1 MRMEFQYL
9 SPAPLPPALLLSGQ
23 GENQLNIMLQQEDYK
38 TNNHVKFLINYHFVF
53 IPKRRRK
60 VLKGDIATRTRQIFL
75 ELAIEK
81 GWDILALEVAPDHIH
96 LFVSVKPTDTP
107 HLVVKAFKGRSS
119 YYLRKEFPELLKLPS
134 LWTSSYFVSTAGNVS
149 SEIIRKYI
157 EDPHHGIN

>member
-1 MRMEFQYL
+1 
-9 SPAPLPPALLLSGQ
+9 
-23 GENQLNIMLQQEDYK
+23 MLVQEDYK
-38 TNNHVKFLINYHFVF
+38 THNHVKFLVNYHFVW

-60 VLKGDIATRTRQIFL
+60 VLTGAISTRIRQIFL

-107 HLVVKAFKGRSS
+107 HLVVKAFKGHSS
-119 YYLRKEFPELLKLPS
+119 YYLRKEFPELLKMPS

-149 SEIIRKYI
+149 SEAIRKYI
-157 EDPHHGIN
+157 EDPHHGSN